1 MCPSSSIQA
10 TKEPMQMQSQYVH
23 SHRHPHMV
31 KYEGLVH
38 HCQFFF
44 FSFCCVLVRKN
55 NSRHFS

>member
-44 FSFCCVLVRKN
+44 FFFLLCSG
-55 NSRHFS
+55 

>member
-31 KYEGLVH
+31 KYEGLAH

-44 FSFCCVLVRKN
+44 FFFLLCSG
-55 NSRHFS
+55 